1 MSASAKDLLDRLRFC
16 LDGRD
21 LTARQEACIGAL
33 ALLGIDLIAR
43 SPQDMQERAR
53 VLLALMGD

>member
-1 MSASAKDLLDRLRFC
+1 MSSAAEHLADLLEAVEGRQLTDRQ
-16 LDGRD
+16 D
-21 LTARQEACIGAL
+21 AVISAGAL
-33 ALLGIDLIAR
+33 LLLDTITR